1 MNNPLVLSVNIGM
14 DKDPIKYPSQILA
27 EEEAAAAASTTAS
40 VANTDLP
47 LGKKKPKVMRRRG
60 LVAVSDIP
68 TDTLGEKRLGE
79 GEGKPRHC
87 LPQITD
93 WDGFVKAV
101 EEAGGKIEDDLIDP
115 GMLEPTQS
123 NFNQEKVDRI
133 VASGKIDKP
142 VVVSSDAF
150 ILDGHHR
157 WLAAKELDVRLP
169 VRVVSLT
176 IDQLHELCDGAPF
189 VEKKKLDESTHS

>member
-1 MNNPLVLSVNIGM
+1 MS
-14 DKDPIKYPSQILA
+14 KEPIKNASQTLA
-27 EEEAAAAASTTAS
+27 EDEAAAVSTTAS
-40 VANTDLP
+40 VATTDLP
-47 LGKKKPKVMRRRG
+47 LGKKPKVMRRRR

-68 TDTLGEKRLGE
+68 ADTLGEKRLGE

-115 GMLEPTQS
+115 DMLEPTQS

-133 VASGKIDKP
+133 VASKDLGKP

-150 ILDGHHR
+150 VLDGHHR

-169 VRVVSLT
+169 VCVVSLT
-176 IDQLHELCDGAPF
+176 IDRLHELCDGAPF
-189 VEKKKLDESTHS
+189 VEKKKLDESTNS